1 MQMNAPEQGFGY
13 PFNFPEKIVWSG
25 LLNGFSLKEAV
36 SQQDLN
42 GNQRI
47 STGPQRRDEKFMVV
61 IWDHES
67 NQASKRR
74 RLSH

>member
-13 PFNFPEKIVWSG
+13 PFNVPEKIVCSS
-25 LLNGFSLKEAV
+25 LLNGFLRKEAV
-36 SQQDLN
+36 SQRDFN